1 MDCRLV
7 CFGMKYL
14 GSKFKFSFVSLV
26 MYENQIF
33 QDFYVAE
40 YWNRLPQSFKSLEM
54 GSTYENVAEA
64 LLVSEISSDFNRKLV
79 LPLSLLAVKK
89 LEETFCISRR
99 HYKSD
104 DFRQITLEM
113 SSYKQKS
120 SKEKLQTELQKR
132 VKPKK
137 LHEIQKMVKICTNT
151 SQTSN
156 VRTIIDFGSGLG
168 HLSRHLQYNLGLDMT
183 CIEQNGCLI
192 NEAKRIDKNLETK
205 FLKYTQNCDIDTPGR
220 IFHIEKR
227 LQNEYDFH
235 DILTSIKNNFNPMK
249 GLTSPKLGLIGLHP
263 CGDLAVLLLKSFLKS
278 DEVKFLK
285 IVGCCYMKLTTET
298 THLMEG
304 RVPMVLNAHEFSF
317 PLSSYV
323 SSLGRH
329 LYDLSYE
336 ALESA
341 AHAKEKYLND
351 LLQKQH
357 EFYKINSY
365 RAAIE
370 AIIVKYWPEKRHSGL
385 KNVRYDGTLS
395 FSQYCKKAVSG
406 LEIHI
411 PDEDITSQE
420 TKQKLK
426 KWKRVAIFYLIR
438 LALSPFVES
447 VLLYD
452 RQLFLMENGCQ
463 CDVEQVFDPLI
474 SPRCHVMSAIKK
486 DL

>member
-1 MDCRLV
+1 M
-7 CFGMKYL
+7 
-14 GSKFKFSFVSLV
+14 
-26 MYENQIF
+26 
-33 QDFYVAE
+33 AE
-40 YWNRLPQSFKSLEM
+40 YWNRLPKSLRSLEM
-54 GSTYENVAEA
+54 DSTYENVAEA
-64 LLVSEISSDFNRKLV
+64 LLVSEISCDFHRKVV

-89 LEETFCISRR
+89 LEETVCISRR
-99 HYKSD
+99 HYKPD
-104 DFRQITLEM
+104 DSRQITLEM

-120 SKEKLQTELQKR
+120 SKEKFQRELQKR

-151 SQTSN
+151 SKISN
-156 VRTIIDFGSGLG
+156 VRAVIDFGSGLG
-168 HLSRHLQYNLGLDMT
+168 HLSRHLQYNLGFDMT

-205 FLKYTQNCDIDTPGR
+205 FLKYTGNCDIDTPGR

-227 LQNEYDFH
+227 LQNEYDLH
-235 DILTSIKNNFNPMK
+235 DIMTSIQNNFIP
-249 GLTSPKLGLIGLHP
+249 LISPKFGLIGLHP
-263 CGDLAVLLLKSFLKS
+263 CGDLAVLLIKSFLKS

-304 RVPMVLNAHEFSF
+304 RVPMVLNSHEFSY

-341 AHAKEKYLND
+341 AHAKEIYLND
-351 LLQKQH
+351 LLQKEH
-357 EFYKINSY
+357 EFYKINAY
-365 RAAIE
+365 RAVIE

-385 KNVRYDGTLS
+385 KNVRYNGTLS

-406 LEIHI
+406 LEINI
-411 PDEDITSQE
+411 PDEDITSQKTTE
-420 TKQKLK
+420 KLK

-463 CDVEQVFDPLI
+463 CDVEQIFDPLI